1 MNGRA
6 SDNRIVVVSLV
17 LHTGAEWTELNP
29 VLPEGVE
36 GYETDTRRR
45 KVGDGVTAWNDLEYD
60 VAGGSEPGS
69 GAILG
74 NIDGGRP
81 NEIYTLDQN
90 ITGGDVNGN

>member
-1 MNGRA
+1 MKGRA
-6 SDNRIVVVSLV
+6 ADNRIVVLSLV

-60 VAGGSEPGS
+60 VLEVQTE
-69 GAILG
+69 
-74 NIDGGRP
+74 RP
-81 NEIYTLDQN
+81 HYPQRL
-90 ITGGDVNGN
+90 NGFTCKF